1 MSELAV
7 RMQGFLLEG
16 AAVDWSRLQDPDMV
30 LRIVIQLLLL
40 SASAFFSG
48 SEVALFSLSR
58 MDLDRLRRERHP
70 QASNLFGLL
79 EQPRRLI
86 ISILCGNE
94 LVNVAAAA
102 NMATILLA
110 LFEETRAGIIN
121 LLVMVPLLLLFG
133 EVTPKTVAISDPVR
147 LATRVTAAPM
157 AVWVRLVAPLRR
169 VVRLLAE
176 SLTTRIV
183 GEEASREN
191 ILMADEIRLIAK
203 ELEERGEL
211 RLEERALVDSF
222 LEAGATEVVEIM
234 RPRTRMAFVSAS
246 ATVPEALARFRAVR
260 EGRLPVYRG
269 QRDNLVGMLWA
280 EDFMQLVLDGTDLET
295 VALDE
300 LIRPPVVVPPT
311 KKLDEV
317 LDYFRAH
324 DVPAAVV
331 MSEFGGVEGLVTL
344 RMLLDAMFR
353 PVTGAH
359 LDPERFAGPG
369 PGTFDVPGDMKLADF
384 NLLTGFN
391 VDDPRMTTV
400 GGLVYRH
407 LDRVPDVDDRVS
419 IEGIGFTVLE
429 MDDLRIARV
438 RAGRGVEVD
447 REEAEG

>member
-1 MSELAV
+1 LSELAV
-7 RMQGFLLEG
+7 RIQGFLLEG
-16 AAVDWSRLQDPDMV
+16 PAVDWSRLQDPDMI

-58 MDLDRLRRERHP
+58 MDLDRLRREGHP
-70 QASNLFGLL
+70 QAANLFGLL

-110 LFEETRAGIIN
+110 LFDETRAGVLN

-157 AVWVRLVAPLRR
+157 AVWVRLVTPLRR

-191 ILMADEIRLIAK
+191 ILVADEIRLIAK

-234 RPRTRMAFVSAS
+234 RPRTRMAFVNAS
-246 ATVPEALARFRAVR
+246 ATVPEALARFRSVR

-269 QRDNLVGMLWA
+269 QRDNLVGMLRA

-295 VALDE
+295 VALED

-324 DVPAAVV
+324 DVSAAVV

-359 LDPERFAGPG
+359 LDPERFAGPD
-369 PGTFDVPGDMKLADF
+369 PGTFDVPGDMKLTDF

-429 MDDLRIARV
+429 MDELRIARV

-447 REEAEG
+447 REEDDA

>member
-1 MSELAV
+1 MI
-7 RMQGFLLEG
+7 
-16 AAVDWSRLQDPDMV
+16 

-58 MDLDRLRRERHP
+58 MDLDRLRREGHP
-70 QASNLFGLL
+70 QAANLFGLL

-110 LFEETRAGIIN
+110 LFDETRAGVLN

-157 AVWVRLVAPLRR
+157 AVWVRLVTPLRR

-191 ILMADEIRLIAK
+191 ILVADEIRLIAK

-234 RPRTRMAFVSAS
+234 RPRTRMAFVNAS
-246 ATVPEALARFRAVR
+246 ATVPEALARFRSVR

-269 QRDNLVGMLWA
+269 QRDNLVGMLRA

-295 VALDE
+295 VALED

-324 DVPAAVV
+324 DVSAAVV

-359 LDPERFAGPG
+359 LDPERFAGPD
-369 PGTFDVPGDMKLADF
+369 PGTFDVPGDMKLTDF

-429 MDDLRIARV
+429 MDELRIARV

-447 REEAEG
+447 REEDDA